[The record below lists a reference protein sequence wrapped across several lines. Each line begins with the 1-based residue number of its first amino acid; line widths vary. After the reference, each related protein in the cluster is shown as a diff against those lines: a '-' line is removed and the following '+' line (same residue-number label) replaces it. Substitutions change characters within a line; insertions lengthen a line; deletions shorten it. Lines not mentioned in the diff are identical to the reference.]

1 MVRGGAR
8 AGARLPRPFRR
19 LRGLFHLC
27 LIVLAMQT
35 PSSPSHARPQHVPR
49 GAPEIA
55 GAALEPVPFSSL
67 PGWPAD
73 DHAAAFAAFR
83 LTCATAVSGEG
94 SLRQGVAPSAALAA
108 VCEAALGMPE
118 GTPAIEARTFF
129 ERHFQPHRVRP
140 HDGQGFLT
148 GYFEPEFSGA
158 LSPTALHDTPL
169 LARPSDLVTLV
180 EGDAVPGLDPALRGA
195 RRILTADGVRFEP
208 YADRA
213 AIEDGA
219 LGDDAR
225 ALVYL
230 ERVDAFMAHV
240 QGSVRVR
247 LSPGQGTGQVEETVR
262 RYAYAG
268 RNGHAY
274 TGIARLLVTERGFAP
289 ADLTAPRLVAWL
301 RDNPEE
307 ARLLMR
313 RNRSYIFF
321 READELLPGHG
332 PLGGASVQLMP
343 GRSLAIDRAIWPYG
357 LPFWIDAN
365 LPAAQGEAA
374 RAWQRLMIAQ
384 DTGSAIVGPA
394 RADIFFGSGAAAGA
408 QAGIVRHAPENFV
421 VLLPVSPE
429 RGT

>member
-1 MVRGGAR
+1 MARGGAR
-8 AGARLPRPFRR
+8 AGARLPRSFCR

-27 LIVLAMQT
+27 VIVLAMQT
-35 PSSPSHARPQHVPR
+35 PSSPSHARPQQAPR

-55 GAALEPVPFSSL
+55 GAALEPMPFSALS
-67 PGWPAD
+67 GWAAD

-83 LTCATAVSGEG
+83 LTCVGVVSGESG
-94 SLRQGVAPSAALAA
+94 LRQGVAPSAALTA
-108 VCEAALGMPE
+108 VCQAAIAMPE
-118 GTPAIEARTFF
+118 DTPARETRAFF

-140 HDGQGFLT
+140 HDSEGFLT

-158 LSPTALHDTPL
+158 LSLTARHDTPL
-169 LARPSDLVTLV
+169 LARPNDLVTLADG
-180 EGDAVPGLDPALRGA
+180 ETVPGLDPALRGA
-195 RRILTADGVRFEP
+195 RRVETATGVRFEP

-247 LSPGQGTGQVEETVR
+247 ISEGQGAGPLGETAR

-321 READELLPGHG
+321 READELLPHHG
-332 PLGGASVQLMP
+332 PLGGASVQLTP

-357 LPFWIDAN
+357 LPVWIEAK
-365 LPAAQGEAA
+365 LPVAQDEPAQV
-374 RAWQRLMIAQ
+374 WQRLMIAQ

-394 RADIFFGSGAAAGA
+394 RADIFFGSGSAAGE
-408 QAGIVRHAPENFV
+408 QAGIVRHAAEKFV
-421 VLLPVSPE
+421 VLLPVSPG